1 MKKSNA
7 YLILYFATIIAIAC
21 MTSCSSPKH
30 GYDYKAHQ
38 KRGNNPALQKC
49 YKKHNNW

>member
-7 YLILYFATIIAIAC
+7 YLILYFAIIIAIAC
-21 MTSCSSPKH
+21 MTSCSSSQR
-30 GYDYKAHQ
+30 GYDYNHHAKH
-38 KRGNNPALQKC
+38 RNTGPSKC

>member
-7 YLILYFATIIAIAC
+7 YLILYFAIIIAIAC
-21 MTSCSSPKH
+21 MTSCSSSQH
-30 GYDYKAHQ
+30 GYDYKSHAKH
-38 KRGNNPALQKC
+38 RNTGPSKC

>member
-7 YLILYFATIIAIAC
+7 YLILYFAIIIAIAF
-21 MTSCSSPKH
+21 MTSCSSSQR

-38 KRGNNPALQKC
+38 KRGNKPALQKC
-49 YKKHNNW
+49 YKTHNKW